1 MHRNAISRLPSGPG
15 VYRFRDA
22 RSRVLYIGRA
32 TDLRQR
38 VGSYWLD
45 LGDRRHL
52 ARMVPQIA
60 RIEAVA
66 CDSVHEAAW
75 LERNLLERAK
85 PRWNRTSGVE
95 SAVCIRVDRVKNML
109 TIVYWPS
116 DTGGELYGPYLGGTQ
131 ARLAISALDRAL
143 PLRYTAAGLA
153 GSQRDMARAR
163 GVEPHH
169 RDALLTTVT
178 AALRGEPAALTC
190 VRQKLKLNRDRAAD
204 RQAFELA
211 ARIQQELEAVD
222 WIAADQK
229 MTRLNS
235 VDGPVHGWADGLLL
249 SFRIRDNR
257 LSEWGIRA
265 SSAAAAQR
273 YLDRTPVAWQAF
285 ATRNAELAG
294 RLRRAYRGPARGA
307 TGGTPPGPAA

>member
-1 MHRNAISRLPSGPG
+1 

-22 RSRVLYIGRA
+22 HSRVLYIGRA

-52 ARMVPQIA
+52 ARMVPRIA
-60 RIEAVA
+60 KIEAVA

-75 LERNLLERAK
+75 LERNLLERSK

-95 SAVCIRVDRVKNML
+95 SAVCIRVDRLKNTL
-109 TIVYWPS
+109 TIVYWPAT
-116 DTGGELYGPYLGGTQ
+116 TGGELYGPYLGGNQ
-131 ARLAISALDRAL
+131 ARLAVSALDRVL
-143 PLRYTAAGLA
+143 PLRYTAERLA
-153 GSQRDMARAR
+153 GSQRDLARVR

-178 AALRGEPAALTC
+178 AALRGDPAALTC
-190 VRQKLKLNRDRAAD
+190 VRESLTHHRDRAAD

-211 ARIQQELEAVD
+211 ARIQQEIEAVD

-229 MTRLNS
+229 MTRLAS
-235 VDGPVHGWADGLLL
+235 TDAEVHGFADGLLL
-249 SFRIRDNR
+249 SFRIRQNR
-257 LSEWGIRA
+257 LCEWSLRA
-265 SSAAAAQR
+265 TTASAAQR
-273 YLDRTPVAWQAF
+273 YLARTPDSWRAF
-285 ATRNAELAG
+285 AARNAELAS
-294 RLRRAYRGPARGA
+294 RLSQAY
-307 TGGTPPGPAA
+307 